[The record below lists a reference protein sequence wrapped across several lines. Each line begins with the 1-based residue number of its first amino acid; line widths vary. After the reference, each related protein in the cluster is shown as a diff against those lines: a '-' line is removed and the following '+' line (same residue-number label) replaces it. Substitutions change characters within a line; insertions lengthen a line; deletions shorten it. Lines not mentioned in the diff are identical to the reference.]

1 MNIPGQLQQIIF
13 LFADNRLITILEKM
27 TTSSMTNVE
36 CYCISGHKSAHH
48 CTKRRS
54 TSTQQNMEVVRNQ
67 DPRVA
72 LSLGF
77 LKDDGQTF
85 KKGSAIL
92 IVPKDFSAFNSPG
105 HDVLEEAGGV

>member
-1 MNIPGQLQQIIF
+1 
-13 LFADNRLITILEKM
+13 
-27 TTSSMTNVE
+27 
-36 CYCISGHKSAHH
+36 
-48 CTKRRS
+48 
-54 TSTQQNMEVVRNQ
+54 MEVVRNQ

-77 LKDDGQTF
+77 LKDDGQAF

-92 IVPKDFSAFNSPG
+92 IVPKNFSAFNSPG